1 MIEEIQA
8 AVNFL
13 TRLIAKSSSDSSLI
27 TQDAI
32 DSFSSKLCQLL
43 QDRYRDHWFPEK
55 PHKGQ
60 AFRCIRINE
69 NFRKDPTVEKAC
81 DECGISYDRLKLP
94 LELTL
99 WVDPQEVTVRFGE
112 HKGSYCI
119 VAKVKDGRQENYI
132 DQINIDELEQKS
144 VERAKQ
150 ATYDLL
156 NSSRKRRQQHNN
168 RKNGFNM
175 NGYSNGFSDF
185 GQISSACSP
194 SSYYPFYGSGTPF
207 ATQYGSSPPQNNAF
221 PKYPISPPQTRS
233 IGNAPYRNN
242 VSKTNGQ
249 YNASNSTIGLKVNN
263 NYARGLQTAFNSAT
277 FSAPFVN
284 SYPQND
290 RYHWVNKSIVKA

>member
-13 TRLIAKSSSDSSLI
+13 TRLIAKSSNDSSFV
-27 TQDAI
+27 TQDSV
-32 DSFSSKLCQLL
+32 DTFNRKLCDLL
-43 QDRYRDHWFPEK
+43 QERYRDHWFPEK

-69 NFRKDPTVEKAC
+69 NFRKDPTVEQAC
-81 DECGISYDRLKLP
+81 DECGISYDGLKLP

-119 VAKVKDGRQENYI
+119 VAKVKDGRQENYS

-150 ATYDLL
+150 ATFDLL
-156 NSSRKRRQQHNN
+156 NSSRKRRQQQNS
-168 RKNGFNM
+168 RKNGYNL
-175 NGYSNGFSDF
+175 NVYNNGFGDYS
-185 GQISSACSP
+185 GHISTACSP

-221 PKYPISPPQTRS
+221 TKYPISPPQTRS
-233 IGNAPYRNN
+233 LGNTPFRG
-242 VSKTNGQ
+242 NGNKANGFTS
-249 YNASNSTIGLKVNN
+249 NATLGLKANN
-263 NYARGLQTAFNSAT
+263 NYARGLQNAFNSAS
-277 FSAPFVN
+277 FANHFP
-284 SYPQND
+284 YPQND